1 MRDMKERS
9 ISTTSRRARS
19 DRRGDL
25 VLVFTGSL
33 VVPRRAAM
41 AARAAREESVMSK
54 EFRCADVGQSC
65 SFVAKGEKVEDVLAQ
80 VGKHAAEVH
89 KMQVTPELVATV
101 KQKVREV

>member
-25 VLVFTGSL
+25 VLVFTGSF

-41 AARAAREESVMSK
+41 AA
-54 EFRCADVGQSC
+54 
-65 SFVAKGEKVEDVLAQ
+65 
-80 VGKHAAEVH
+80 
-89 KMQVTPELVATV
+89 
-101 KQKVREV
+101 

>member
-1 MRDMKERS
+1 
-9 ISTTSRRARS
+9 
-19 DRRGDL
+19 
-25 VLVFTGSL
+25 
-33 VVPRRAAM
+33 
-41 AARAAREESVMSK
+41 MSK